1 MACERVFLDWDQ
13 PALYRAVEVLRERF
27 EGSSAG
33 LGDVLVATPSQ
44 AAGRRLI
51 ELLTTTAQGGV
62 EPPDVVPLGRLPER
76 LYRPEQP
83 VVDPLRGTLL
93 RMWTLRRSEVAVREL
108 TPHPP
113 ADDDELGWYRLA
125 QQLESLAN
133 ELAASGRSVRESY
146 QRLED
151 RNLLAEGAAVRW
163 RALAELDDAYHAA
176 LRDRGLVD
184 LQEARRRAIAN
195 AACTIDRPLV
205 LLGLDDLPPL
215 IATMIGQLEGP
226 VLSLIHA
233 PPEEA
238 AGFNEYGVLR
248 SEAWRDRDPK
258 MSHEQLR
265 FVDSPDEQAR
275 AVAGAIADAARAAQ
289 HDTRQ
294 ASDDPGK
301 DKLITASHVTV
312 GVADPALAG
321 HVRRTLDTVG
331 VATREP
337 MGRPMSMSPPVA
349 FLRAVADYAS
359 SRRLDAL
366 AALARHPDAE
376 SLLTQHSA
384 SNAANAATTHSVL
397 SNLDRHLTK
406 HLQVEP
412 GETLLGRPELRDRVE
427 AARRAIDTRLPDA
440 ASRPRPLPHWTGTIR
455 GLLGDAYGDRPFTP
469 NRPADDATALP
480 LEAIAATLDEYDRL
494 EPDDESTPRVVFAE
508 ALRLTAE
515 RLSGQ
520 GVPEP
525 GGVNAVELLGLLELP
540 LDDAP
545 VMIVV
550 GANEGRWPTPPASF
564 PLLPES
570 LRPPLG
576 LIDREQRLAR
586 DRYRLI
592 AMSRCRSMLRVIAG
606 RWSPRGDPLAP
617 SRVLISS
624 DDEQAADVM
633 RRFFLPAAASEADAT
648 HDYAEAGT
656 ALPLVRRGVSRDGFL
671 LPFPMDVQPVT
682 RMAVTAFRDYLA
694 CPYRFFLRR
703 VMKLEPLDDTAVE
716 LTPSSFGTL
725 AHDVLQA
732 LAEDP
737 DAAHSTDPARVRQKL
752 LDSLSREIT
761 RRMGTKLRPAVR
773 LQRIALE
780 ERLEAFAVHQA
791 YRTREGWLIDTQR
804 VERDFH
810 ATVRVDASPFTI
822 TGRIDRVDRHAETG
836 EVCVLDYKTSDTARK
851 PRQAHQRKGQWVDL
865 QLPIY
870 ASLAEPLNLGSRVK
884 TGFMNLPRK
893 PDEVGL
899 APADWSDDEL
909 AEAIEARDEVIRA
922 VRDELR
928 FWPPADAPAWPDEF
942 SGLCADASMDR
953 RRLIE
958 RSRKERER

>member
-1 MACERVFLDWDQ
+1 MH
-13 PALYRAVEVLRERF
+13 RAVEVLRERF

-33 LGDVLVATPSQ
+33 LGDVVVGTPSQ

-51 ELLTTTAQGGV
+51 ELLTTTAQGAV

-93 RMWTLRRSEVAVREL
+93 RMWTLRRSEAEVREL

-133 ELAASGRSVRESY
+133 ELATSGRSVRESY
-146 QRLED
+146 QRLEQ

-163 RALAELDDAYHAA
+163 RALAELDDAYLAA
-176 LRDRGLVD
+176 LRERGLVD
-184 LQEARRRAIAN
+184 LQEARRKAVAN
-195 AACTIDRPLV
+195 AACEIDRPLV
-205 LLGLDDLPPL
+205 LLGLDDMPPL
-215 IATMIGQLEGP
+215 IATMIGQLDGP

-233 PPEEA
+233 PQEEA
-238 AGFNEYGVLR
+238 AGFNDYGVLR
-248 SEAWRDRDPK
+248 LEAWRDRDPK
-258 MSHEQLR
+258 ISYQQLR

-275 AVAGAIADAARAAQ
+275 AVAGAIADAAQ
-289 HDTRQ
+289 HDTPQ
-294 ASDDPGK
+294 ASDDSGK
-301 DKLITASHVTV
+301 DEPITASHVTV
-312 GVADPALAG
+312 GVADPALSG
-321 HVRRTLDTVG
+321 HVRRTLDALG

-337 MGRPMSMSPPVA
+337 LGRPMSMSPPVA

-376 SLLTQHSA
+376 SLLTHASA
-384 SNAANAATTHSVL
+384 SNTANAPTPHSVL
-397 SNLDRHLTK
+397 SDLDRHLTE

-412 GETLLGRPELRDRVE
+412 GESLLGRPELRDRVE
-427 AARRAIDTRLPDA
+427 AARRSIDARLPDS
-440 ASRPRPLPHWTGTIR
+440 ASRPRPLPHWTDTIR
-455 GLLGDAYGDRPFTP
+455 ELLSNAYGDRPFTP

-480 LEAIAATLDEYDRL
+480 LEAIAATLDDYDRL
-494 EPDDESTPRVVFAE
+494 EPEDDSTPRLAFAE
-508 ALRLTAE
+508 ALYLTAE

-570 LRPPLG
+570 LRPSLG

-592 AMSRCRSMLRVIAG
+592 AMSRCRPMLRVIAG
-606 RWSPRGDPLAP
+606 RWSTRGDPLAP
-617 SRVLISS
+617 SRVLISG
-624 DDEQAADVM
+624 DDEQAAAVM
-633 RRFFLPAAASEADAT
+633 RRFFLPADASDASSASDAHAT
-648 HDYAEAGT
+648 HDRAEAGA
-656 ALPLVRRGVSRDGFL
+656 ALPLVRRGASRDGFL
-671 LPFPMDVQPVT
+671 LPFPVDVQPVT

-703 VMKLEPLDDTAVE
+703 VLKLEPLDDTAVE

-737 DAAHSTDPARVRQKL
+737 DAAHSTDPAQVRQKL

-773 LQRIALE
+773 LQRLALE
-780 ERLEAFAVHQA
+780 ERLEAFAEHQA
-791 YRTREGWLIDTQR
+791 KRTREGWLIDTQR
-804 VERDFH
+804 VERDFE
-810 ATVRVDASPFTI
+810 ATVQVDASPFTI
-822 TGRIDRVDRHAETG
+822 TGRIDRVDRHADTG
-836 EVCVLDYKTSDTARK
+836 EVFVLDYKTSDTARK
-851 PRQAHQRKGQWVDL
+851 PRQAHQRKGEWVDL

-870 ASLAEPLNLGSRVK
+870 ASLAEPLNLGSRVR

-893 PDEVGL
+893 PNEVGL

-909 AEAIEARDEVIRA
+909 AQAIEARDEVIRA

-928 FWPPADAPAWPDEF
+928 FWPPAEPPAWPDEF

-958 RSRKERER
+958 RSRKEGER